1 MATPTPMPRTAEI
14 PTDENLRQFAGYNM
28 KRAYIL
34 VREDMMRTL
43 EPLGLRTT
51 TFSALAIIVGNPDI
65 TQTQLSQ
72 AMSIDRSGVVV
83 IVDQL
88 EEAELISRGR
98 VPGDRRSY
106 ALRATIQG
114 RKTWK
119 EAEQAVRAHE
129 ARLFSALTEEE
140 RSVLADLL
148 RRFTDSN
155 REG

>member
-1 MATPTPMPRTAEI
+1 MADPPPLPRAADI
-14 PTDENLRQFAGYNM
+14 PADENLRQFAGYNM
-28 KRAYIL
+28 KRAYLL
-34 VREDMMRTL
+34 VREDMNRTL
-43 EPLGLRTT
+43 EPLELRTA
-51 TFSALAIIVGNPDI
+51 TFSALAIITENPDI

-114 RKTWK
+114 RKKWK

-129 ARLFSALTEEE
+129 ARLFSALTAEEQ
-140 RSVLADLL
+140 SLLGDLL
-148 RRFTDSN
+148 RRITDSN